1 MCGHRAAAACY
12 DAPMSSQQ
20 SSAAVNGS
28 GARVPDRQVH
38 RGLIFGIVALA
49 LLMMSIDTTIVAT
62 ALHAMRTGL
71 QTSIGWAGWTITAY
85 SLGFVVMLPV
95 TGRLSEL
102 YGCRKVF
109 LGSIIAFTVASLCC
123 GMVDNIYLLV
133 ALRAVQAAGGAGFTP
148 SATKI
153 IVDNFGS
160 ARDRAVGLFGSIF
173 SIGSMI
179 GPVFGGLFVTYGS
192 WRGIFLVNVPIGLTV
207 AALAWR
213 YVPADRPRSEGS
225 RPKLD
230 AKGIALLGSG
240 LLFGML
246 AVSYLGES
254 SAAPSWP
261 LVAVLFAAAA
271 FALWMFFRHINRS
284 ASPFIAPHLIAG
296 PGFGAVNLLNTVY
309 GGVTSAV
316 IALVPLYAIN
326 RYGISALDSSAL
338 LVAQGIAAIV
348 LSVVATF
355 ALRRTGYRA
364 PLYVGGAVMA
374 AGVLLLAVSPPAGVT
389 AFLWLTGSTFLIGMG
404 RGMNN
409 PASRNAGLQL
419 APKSASTVA
428 ALRTMCMQIGTIATV
443 TLDTAI
449 LAGSHDAGSTQA
461 VLFAVAAAVVLASLT
476 LVSRVPEH
484 SGSW

>member
-1 MCGHRAAAACY
+1 
-12 DAPMSSQQ
+12 MSVQHDSLTAGDVSVPREQ
-20 SSAAVNGS
+20 S
-28 GARVPDRQVH
+28 PPVH
-38 RGLIFGIVALA
+38 RGIVFTIVALA

-62 ALHAMRTGL
+62 ALHSLRSGL

-95 TGRLSEL
+95 SGRLSEL

-109 LGSIIAFTVASLCC
+109 LGSIVAFTVASLCC
-123 GMVDNIYLLV
+123 GMVDNIYLLIAMR
-133 ALRAVQAAGGAGFTP
+133 ALQAAGGAGFTP

-173 SIGSMI
+173 SIGAMI

-213 YVPADRPRSEGS
+213 YVPVDRPRPEGT
-225 RPKLD
+225 RPRLD
-230 AKGIALLGSG
+230 ATGIALLGSG

-246 AVSYLGES
+246 AVSYLGE
-254 SAAPSWP
+254 AATHASWP
-261 LVAVLFAAAA
+261 LVAIVLAVAVL
-271 FALWMFFRHINRS
+271 ALWMFFRHINRS
-284 ASPFIAPHLIAG
+284 ANPFIEPRLIFG
-296 PGFGAVNLLNTVY
+296 PGFGAVNLLNAVY
-309 GGVTSAV
+309 GGVSSAV

-338 LVAQGIAAIV
+338 LVAQGVAAIIFSTV
-348 LSVVATF
+348 STF

-374 AGVLLLAVSPPAGVT
+374 AGVLLLAVSPVAGVS
-389 AFLWLTGSTFLIGMG
+389 AFMWLTVSTFLIGVG
-404 RGMNN
+404 RGVNN

-419 APKSASTVA
+419 APKSASTLA
-428 ALRTMCMQIGTIATV
+428 ALRTMSMQIGTIAAV
-443 TLDTAI
+443 TIDTAI
-449 LAGSHDAGSTQA
+449 LAGSHDPGGMQA
-461 VLFAVAAAVVLASLT
+461 LLYAVEAALVLASLPMIT
-476 LVSRVPEH
+476 RVPEH

>member
-1 MCGHRAAAACY
+1 MSVPHEAGTAG
-12 DAPMSSQQ
+12 DLSAPRVK
-20 SSAAVNGS
+20 ARPVN
-28 GARVPDRQVH
+28 
-38 RGLIFGIVALA
+38 RGLVFAIVALA
-49 LLMMSIDTTIVAT
+49 LLMMSIDSTIVAT
-62 ALHAMRTGL
+62 ALHALRTGL

-102 YGCRKVF
+102 YGSRKVF
-109 LGSIIAFTVASLCC
+109 VGSIIAFTVASLCC
-123 GMVDNIYLLV
+123 GMADNIYLLV

-173 SIGSMI
+173 SIGAMI

-213 YVPADRPRSEGS
+213 YVPADRPRPEGT
-225 RPKLD
+225 RARLD
-230 AKGIALLGSG
+230 ATGIALLGSG

-246 AVSYLGES
+246 AVSYLGE
-254 SAAPSWP
+254 AVTHAWWP
-261 LVAVLFAAAA
+261 LAVIALAVAVL
-271 FALWMFFRHINRS
+271 ALWMFFRHINRS
-284 ASPFIAPHLIAG
+284 ADPFIEPRLITG
-296 PGFGAVNLLNTVY
+296 PGFGAVNLLNAVY
-309 GGVTSAV
+309 GGVSSAV

-338 LVAQGIAAIV
+338 LVAQGVAAIV
-348 LSVVATF
+348 LSTVSTF
-355 ALRRTGYRA
+355 CLRRTGYRA
-364 PLYVGGAVMA
+364 PLYAGGAVMA
-374 AGVLLLAVSPPAGVT
+374 AGTLLLAVSPVAGVT
-389 AFLWLTGSTFLIGMG
+389 AFFWLTASTFLIGVG

-419 APKSASTVA
+419 APKSASTLA
-428 ALRTMCMQIGTIATV
+428 ALRTMSMQIGTIVTV
-443 TLDTAI
+443 TIDTAI
-449 LAGSHDAGSTQA
+449 LAGSHDAGRTQA
-461 VLFAVAAAVVLASLT
+461 VLFALEAALVLASLAM
-476 LVSRVPEH
+476 VARVPEH